1 MDIEIRKL
9 TPELTDDYIHFFD
22 ITPHSERPDDDE
34 CKCYCV
40 WWCSDDYEG
49 KEFITTSLEKRR
61 DYAIQ
66 CIKTNNI
73 QGYLAYSDDKVVG
86 WCNANTKSKCLK
98 CFCWR
103 RFMGS
108 VPTEESSSGIKV
120 KSVFCFTIALE
131 MRRKGVSKLLLER
144 VCQDAVKDGFD
155 FVEAYPRK
163 ESFNEAKDCMGPAE
177 MFRKSGFI
185 VYAETADNL
194 VMRKML
200 K

>member
-1 MDIEIRKL
+1 MAIEIRRL
-9 TPELTDDYIHFFD
+9 TPELADDYVHFFD
-22 ITPHSERPDDDE
+22 VTPHSEKPEDDE

-49 KEFITTSLEKRR
+49 KEYIAMSLEKRR

-66 CIKTNNI
+66 CVKDNKI
-73 QGYLAYSDDKVVG
+73 QGYLAYSDGKVVG

-103 RFMGS
+103 RFMAS
-108 VPTEESSSGIKV
+108 VPVEETSSGSKV
-120 KSVFCFTIALE
+120 KSVFCFMIALE
-131 MRRKGVSKLLLER
+131 MRRKGISQLLLER
-144 VCQDAVKDGFD
+144 VCQDAAQDGFD

-163 ESFNEAKDCMGPAE
+163 ESFHEAKDCVGPAG
-177 MFRKSGFI
+177 MFGKSGFT
-185 VYAETADNL
+185 VYAQTADNL

>member
-1 MDIEIRKL
+1 MDIVIRKL
-9 TPELTDDYIHFFD
+9 IPELTDDYIHFFD
-22 ITPHSERPDDDE
+22 ITPHSERPEDDE

-49 KEFITTSLEKRR
+49 KEFITTSLEKRK

-66 CIKTNNI
+66 CIKTNDI
-73 QGYLAYSDDKVVG
+73 QGYLAYSDDRVVG
-86 WCNANTKSKCLK
+86 WCNANTKSECLK

-108 VPTEESSSGIKV
+108 VPTEEASSDIKV
-120 KSVFCFTIALE
+120 KSVFCFTIAPE
-131 MRRKGVSKLLLER
+131 MRRKGVSKLLLDR
-144 VCQDAVKDGFD
+144 VCQDAAKDGFD

-163 ESFNEAKDCMGPAE
+163 ESFNEAKDCTGPAG
-177 MFRKSGFI
+177 MFRKSGFT

>member
-1 MDIEIRKL
+1 MEIEIRKL
-9 TPELTDDYIHFFD
+9 TPDLTDDYIHFFD

-40 WWCSDDYEG
+40 WWCSDDCEG
-49 KEFITTSLEKRR
+49 KEFIATSLEKRK

-66 CIKTNNI
+66 CIKTNKI

-86 WCNANTKSKCLK
+86 WCNANTKAECLK

-108 VPTEESSSGIKV
+108 VPTEESTSGIKV
-120 KSVFCFTIALE
+120 KSVFCFTIAPE

-144 VCQDAVKDGFD
+144 VCQDAAKDGFD

-163 ESFNEAKDCMGPAE
+163 ESFSEAKDCLGPVG
-177 MFRKSGFI
+177 MFTKSGFM
-185 VYAETADNL
+185 AFAQTADNL
-194 VMRKML
+194 VMRKKL